1 MNENDRGGRKQMIF
15 KRLIALGVI
24 LTLSAVIIYNRVDD
38 DQNAQKGSDDGMIF
52 IQPDGMDVD
61 TTDIEA
67 GDVPPNF
74 QLETLDGQTKQLQDF
89 KGKKVFV
96 NFWATWC
103 PPCRKEMPHMQEIQ
117 DKYDDVEIVAVNA
130 LNSETSVDKVREFVE
145 ERDLTFPILL
155 DESGEVTLR
164 YQAMSLPVTYFVN
177 SEGIIQLPKQ
187 VGPMTY
193 EEMEE
198 KIKKLD

>member
-1 MNENDRGGRKQMIF
+1 MIF

-24 LTLSAVIIYNRVDD
+24 LTLSAVIIYNLVDD
-38 DQNAQKGSDDGMIF
+38 DQNAQNGSDDGMIF

-145 ERDLTFPILL
+145 ERDLTFSNPARRI
-155 DESGEVTLR
+155 R
-164 YQAMSLPVTYFVN
+164 
-177 SEGIIQLPKQ
+177 
-187 VGPMTY
+187 
-193 EEMEE
+193 
-198 KIKKLD
+198 

>member
-1 MNENDRGGRKQMIF
+1 MLV
-15 KRLIALGVI
+15 KRLIALSVIITLSGVI
-24 LTLSAVIIYNRVDD
+24 IFNILEDNKSN
-38 DQNAQKGSDDGMIF
+38 QNDPEDGMMY
-52 IQPDGMDVD
+52 IQPEGMDVD
-61 TTDIEA
+61 TTDIEV

-74 QLETLDGQTKQLQDF
+74 QLKTLDGQTKQLQDF

-117 DKYDDVEIVAVNA
+117 DKYENVEIVAVNA
-130 LNSETSVDKVREFVE
+130 LHSESSVDQVREFVE

-164 YQAMSLPVTYFVN
+164 YQAMSMPVTYFVN
-177 SEGIIQLPKQ
+177 SEGVIQLPKKI
-187 VGPMTY
+187 GPMTY

-198 KIKKLD
+198 KIKQLD

>member
-1 MNENDRGGRKQMIF
+1 MII
-15 KRLIALGVI
+15 KRLIALGVVI
-24 LTLSAVIIYNRVDD
+24 TLSGVIVYNIVEDN
-38 DQNAQKGSDDGMIF
+38 QNAQNDAEDGMMF
-52 IQPDGMDVD
+52 IQPEGMDVD
-61 TTDIEA
+61 TTDIEV

-74 QLETLDGQTKQLQDF
+74 QLKTLDGQTKQLQDF

-117 DKYDDVEIVAVNA
+117 EKYDDVEIVAVNA
-130 LNSETSVDKVREFVE
+130 LHSEASVDKVREFVE

-155 DESGEVTLR
+155 DESGKVLLR
-164 YQAMSLPVTYFVN
+164 YQAMSMPVTYFVN
-177 SEGIIQLPKQ
+177 SDGVIQLPKN

>member
-1 MNENDRGGRKQMIF
+1 MLV
-15 KRLIALGVI
+15 KRLIALSVIITLSGVI
-24 LTLSAVIIYNRVDD
+24 IFNILEDNKSN
-38 DQNAQKGSDDGMIF
+38 QNDPEDGMMY
-52 IQPDGMDVD
+52 IQPEGMEVD
-61 TTDIEA
+61 TTDIEV

-74 QLETLDGQTKQLQDF
+74 QLKTLDGQTKQLQDF

-117 DKYDDVEIVAVNA
+117 DKYENVEIVAVNA
-130 LNSETSVDKVREFVE
+130 LHSETSVEKVREFVE
-145 ERDLTFPILL
+145 ERELTFPILL

-164 YQAMSLPVTYFVN
+164 YQAMSMPVTYFVN
-177 SEGIIQLPKQ
+177 SEGVIQLPKKI
-187 VGPMTY
+187 GPMTY

-198 KIKKLD
+198 KIKQLD